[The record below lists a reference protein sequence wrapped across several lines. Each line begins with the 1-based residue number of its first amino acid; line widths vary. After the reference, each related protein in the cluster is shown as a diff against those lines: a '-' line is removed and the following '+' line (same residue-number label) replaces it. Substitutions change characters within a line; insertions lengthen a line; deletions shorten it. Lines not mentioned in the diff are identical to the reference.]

1 MPTIVISSPKGG
13 AGKSTAAVIL
23 GTEFADMGIDVTLL
37 DCDFITGR
45 ETALEVWSSA
55 GDVPKGVTVK
65 HRIGEAEVIRE
76 IKAGEGDGRVVIV
89 DLGGAASRLAT
100 RAISQADLV
109 LVPMRPTTLDVR
121 IGAAAL
127 QMVAEEEETLGRS
140 IPFVVALSATKAIK
154 SKAQRGLT
162 ESLVS
167 EGIEIIDPPL
177 MERGAFAAFFEFGGD
192 LRSMPPQ
199 GSHEAALENARSFAT
214 AVLDRLSREA
224 ANV

>member
-23 GTEFADMGIDVTLL
+23 GTEFAAMGIEVTML
-37 DCDFITGR
+37 DCDFVTGR
-45 ETALEVWSSA
+45 ETALEVWA
-55 GDVPKGVTVK
+55 GAGGVPAGITLK
-65 HRIGEAEVIRE
+65 HRVGEAEVIRE
-76 IKAGEGDGRVVIV
+76 IKAGEGDGKVVIV

-109 LVPMRPTTLDVR
+109 LVPMRPTSLDVK
-121 IGAAAL
+121 IGAAAI

-162 ESLVS
+162 ESLIA
-167 EGIEIIDPPL
+167 EGVEIIDPPL

-192 LRSMPPQ
+192 IRSMPPQ
-199 GSHEAALENARSFAT
+199 GSHDAAVENARQFAE
-214 AVLDRLSREA
+214 AVLQRLAREA
-224 ANV
+224 DQ

>member
-1 MPTIVISSPKGG
+1 MPTIVIASPKGG

-23 GTEFADMGIDVTLL
+23 GTELAHMGVDVTLL
-37 DCDFITGR
+37 DCDFVTGR
-45 ETALEVWSSA
+45 QTALEVWASA
-55 GDVPKGVTVK
+55 GDTPNGVTVK
-65 HRIGEAEVIRE
+65 HRVGESDVIRE

-109 LVPMRPTTLDVR
+109 LVPMRPTSLDVK
-121 IGAAAL
+121 IGVAAI
-127 QMVAEEEETLGRS
+127 QMVAEEEETLGRT

-167 EGIEIIDPPL
+167 EGVEIIDPPL

-199 GSHEAALENARSFAT
+199 GSHDAALDNARDFAA
-214 AVLDRLSREA
+214 AVLARLAREA
-224 ANV
+224 GQ